1 MKHIYV
7 VFIWSILETSSSVW
21 HKSLTKEN
29 ENDLE
34 RIQKTAFRL
43 ILGSRY
49 TSYENAQSLLCL
61 STLKDRRE
69 LLFTKFTLKSLKL
82 QQMNTILRN
91 KYKEH
96 HMETRSKIDKFKVD
110 MVNTERLRMSAGI
123 QMQITANKYTWKNL
137 VSFVKSDFLFVW
149 PSSATYACH
158 TNYITR

>member
-7 VFIWSILETSSSVW
+7 VFIRSILETSSSVW
-21 HKSLTKEN
+21 QKSLTKEN
-29 ENDLE
+29 ENDLK

-43 ILGSRY
+43 ILGSSY

-82 QQMNTILRN
+82 QQMNTIFRN

-96 HMETRSKIDKFKVD
+96 HMETRSKIDKFKVERA
-110 MVNTERLRMSAGI
+110 NTDLGFRCLQEFKCKSLQISILERI
-123 QMQITANKYTWKNL
+123 
-137 VSFVKSDFLFVW
+137 
-149 PSSATYACH
+149 
-158 TNYITR
+158 